1 MSNISLVSHLS
12 EGIYITEGLVFAT
25 ENFFVCTTN
34 YSVMINA
41 LCFCDG
47 AQLSQTFCMHV
58 FADGCTSVSYNIKL
72 FDLFLAS

>member
-1 MSNISLVSHLS
+1 MQRYNGRP
-12 EGIYITEGLVFAT
+12 GIRYGKIL
-25 ENFFVCTTN
+25 VCTTN

-47 AQLSQTFCMHV
+47 TQLSQTFCMHV